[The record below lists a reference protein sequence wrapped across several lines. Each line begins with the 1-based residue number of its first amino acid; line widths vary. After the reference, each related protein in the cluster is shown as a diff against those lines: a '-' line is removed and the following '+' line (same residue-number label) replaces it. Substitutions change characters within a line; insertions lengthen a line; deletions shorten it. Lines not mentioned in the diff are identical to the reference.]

1 MTLKDSEYY
10 AVVEL
15 PHPHQGTVD
24 ALLDKI
30 KKHGELKALESMNRN
45 WPQLTWVD
53 SSDKYR
59 AEVKES
65 IEDIESSLRQALEVT
80 NLSGYAAGGGGL

>member
-1 MTLKDSEYY
+1 MSGASEYY
-10 AVVEL
+10 AVVES
-15 PHPHQGTVD
+15 PRPHQRTID

-30 KKHGELKALESMNRN
+30 KKHAELKALESMNRN
-45 WPQLTWVD
+45 WPQLTWSD
-53 SSDKYR
+53 SSDKYH

-80 NLSGYAAGGGGL
+80 SLSGYAAGGGGL